1 MTRVP
6 ATRELH
12 ELSDAQKQFYATNGY
27 LKDLPPVFDAAEIA
41 RLSAELKEIER
52 LLLPGESL
60 MAVRNWHIESRWLY
74 DIAANAQILNCVQ
87 GILGPD
93 FYMWGTHFFA
103 KAPKSSETVAWH
115 QDAYY
120 WPLSPHNTV
129 TVWLAFTDVDVE
141 NGAMR
146 VIPGTH
152 DKGVIKHRRKEGDSV
167 LMLELEQGSFDE
179 STAKSLTL
187 KAGQVTLHDDRMVHG
202 SPANSSDRWR
212 IGLTMRY
219 SGCDVKCELSRA
231 PWFRAYM
238 MRGADSYR
246 HNPQGEVPKSRF
258 ARLAPDFYGVDE
270 RLAASKGGASLA

>member
-1 MTRVP
+1 MTRVH
-6 ATRELH
+6 ATHELH
-12 ELSDAQKQFYATNGY
+12 ELSVAQKQFYATQGY
-27 LKDLPPVFDAAEIA
+27 LKDLPPVFDAAEMA
-41 RLSAELKEIER
+41 RLSTELKEIER

-60 MAVRNWHIESRWLY
+60 MTVRNWHIESRWLY
-74 DIAANAQILNCVQ
+74 EIAANPQILNYVE

-103 KAPKSSETVAWH
+103 KAPNSPDTVAWH

-120 WPLSPHNTV
+120 WPLSPHHTV

-152 DKGVIKHRRKEGDSV
+152 DKGVITHRRKEGDSV
-167 LMLELEQGSFDE
+167 LTLELEQGTFDE
-179 STAKSLTL
+179 STAQALTL

-202 SPANSSDRWR
+202 SPANDSARWR

-219 SGCDVKCELSRA
+219 SGCDVRCDLARA

-238 MRGADSYR
+238 MRGVDTYR
-246 HNPQGEVPKSRF
+246 HNPQGEAPKARF
-258 ARLAPDFYGVDE
+258 ARLPPDFYGEDE
-270 RLAASKGGASLA
+270 RLARRSGRAALA